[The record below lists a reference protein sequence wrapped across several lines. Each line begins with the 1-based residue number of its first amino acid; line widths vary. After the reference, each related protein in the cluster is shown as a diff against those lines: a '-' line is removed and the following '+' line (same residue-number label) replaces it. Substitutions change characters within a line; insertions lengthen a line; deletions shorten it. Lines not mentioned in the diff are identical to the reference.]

1 MVLHQVGRDGNRKY
15 CITLYIHRQSRVFK
29 VMVMNTD
36 NPFEPGNDIA
46 YQQWREQK
54 LASQPASA
62 AELLVEVDD
71 PRVLTESELKLI
83 YNRLNSS
90 NMLIYRSKLG
100 SLEDKDIPRK
110 LGQQLG
116 LLELDPNMLAD
127 DDGITSLTVVEGKN
141 MRGYIPYSDK
151 RILWH
156 TDGYYNPTE
165 RQVHAIIL
173 HCVRPAL
180 EGGENALMDHEMAYL
195 RLRDENPD
203 YIKALMHP
211 EAMTI
216 PANTESGVETR
227 PAQTGPVFSLD
238 PETNCLHMRYTARTR
253 SIAWRDDEMTRKA
266 VLFLENLLED
276 DGPDIF
282 HYRLMPGEGV
292 LCNNVL
298 HNRTAFKQGD
308 IKAEQ
313 RLLYRARYYARI
325 STN

>member
-1 MVLHQVGRDGNRKY
+1 MQG
-15 CITLYIHRQSRVFK
+15 ISK
-29 VMVMNTD
+29 VMTSSAD
-36 NPFEPGNDIA
+36 NPFDLSNDSA

-54 LASQPASA
+54 LAGQPRSA
-62 AELLVEVDD
+62 EDLLIEVDD
-71 PRVLTESELKLI
+71 PRALSESELELI
-83 YNRLNSS
+83 RNRLNTC
-90 NMLIYRSKLG
+90 NMLIYKSKLG
-100 SLEDKDIPRK
+100 SLEDKDIPRR

-116 LLELDPNMLAD
+116 LVSLDPNMLAD

-141 MRGYIPYSDK
+141 KRGYIPYSDK
-151 RILWH
+151 RLLWH
-156 TDGYYNPTE
+156 TDGYYNAPE
-165 RQVHAIIL
+165 QQIHAIIL

-203 YIKALMHP
+203 YIKALTHP

-216 PANTESGVETR
+216 PANMESGVETR

-238 PETNCLHMRYTARTR
+238 PETDRLHMRYTARTR
-253 SIAWRDDEMTRKA
+253 SIIWRDDEITRKA
-266 VLFLENLLED
+266 LLFLENLLEHD
-276 DGPDIF
+276 NPDVF
-282 HYRLMPGEGV
+282 RYRLGSGEGV

-298 HNRTAFKQGD
+298 HNRTAFTQGETE
-308 IKAEQ
+308 AEQ